1 MIVGLKPYP
10 EMKDSGVKW
19 LGAVPAQWE
28 VHRLRSVA
36 DMRVSNVDKH
46 TREGEQ
52 PVRLCNYVD
61 VYKNDQIQSGMNFM
75 PATATGEEIERF
87 RLRTGDVLIT
97 KDSEAWNDIG
107 VPALVREVEDDVV
120 SGYHLALLRSRT
132 NRIHGDYL
140 FRAIQSV
147 PVAYQFQIRANGV
160 TRYGLSHEAIKS
172 TRIPVP
178 STAEQA
184 AIARFL
190 DQAER
195 RIQRHIR
202 AKEKLIALLE
212 EQKQAIVHQAVTG
225 GIDVR
230 TQKPYSAYKDSG
242 VDWIG
247 TIPSHWDVLRLGKV
261 VGLTVGFPFK
271 SDGFTESDNDMR
283 LLRGINIAPGQ
294 LRWDDVV
301 RWPASDVQDY
311 AEFQLVVGDIILG
324 MDRPIIGSGV
334 RVAVV
339 NEPDVPSLLLQRVA
353 RIRPI
358 EQQLTREFAMRLLSG
373 IRFSDYLAPIFTGIS
388 VPHLSPGQIR
398 EFRVVLPIVAEQEA
412 IENYLNST
420 ADRIT
425 RAVSRA
431 RAQISVMHEF
441 RTRLIA
447 DTVTGKFDTREAV
460 ATLPETDG
468 DDSRACSNGGFRADS
483 RWGRDGLG
491 PTFAETEA

>member
-1 MIVGLKPYP
+1 MIAGLKPYP

-61 VYKNDQIQSGMNFM
+61 VYNNDQIQSGMNFM

-87 RLRTGDVLIT
+87 RLRSGDVLIT

-147 PVAYQFQIRANGV
+147 PVAYQFHIRANGV

-184 AIARFL
+184 TIARFL

-202 AKEKLIALLE
+202 VKQKLIALLE

-225 GIDVR
+225 KIDVL
-230 TQKPYSAYKDSG
+230 TGKPYPSYKDSNIEWLG
-242 VDWIG
+242 AV
-247 TIPSHWDVLRLGKV
+247 PQHWEVAALRHRYSQCLGKMLDTKRITGKHLLPYLRNV
-261 VGLTVGFPFK
+261 DVQWNRINITDLPTMDIPLIEYERYTVRRGDLLVCEGGDVGRSALWVGELPACGFQKALHRLRPRKASRDVPRFIYYALRDAARSNAFNDGHVSTIAHLTGDKLRAHRFPFPPRT
-271 SDGFTESDNDMR
+271 DQGA
-283 LLRGINIAPGQ
+283 L
-294 LRWDDVV
+294 V
-301 RWPASDVQDY
+301 RFLDRASNKIDQTILHVRRQIDLVRDY
-311 AEFQLVVGDIILG
+311 
-324 MDRPIIGSGV
+324 RS
-334 RVAVV
+334 
-339 NEPDVPSLLLQRVA
+339 
-353 RIRPI
+353 
-358 EQQLTREFAMRLLSG
+358 
-373 IRFSDYLAPIFTGIS
+373 
-388 VPHLSPGQIR
+388 
-398 EFRVVLPIVAEQEA
+398 
-412 IENYLNST
+412 
-420 ADRIT
+420 
-425 RAVSRA
+425 
-431 RAQISVMHEF
+431 
-441 RTRLIA
+441 RLIA
-447 DTVTGKFDTREAV
+447 DVVTGKLCVGKAGIAQSEIDSDKNDRQLDTDASIH
-460 ATLPETDG
+460 AASDFK
-468 DDSRACSNGGFRADS
+468 S
-483 RWGRDGLG
+483 
-491 PTFAETEA
+491 